1 MSSKIVV
8 IVLAGVAI
16 GAWIQQD
23 VLKKQWQKY
32 VKNEPSTTQT
42 ELYTW
47 KDADGTVHFSATP
60 DHKNATLSMIDTRKI
75 TRLEPLPEPKK
86 VQAKDDKLLLLKMRD
101 ELEANR
107 NKMQE
112 EKERRVMQQ

>member
-8 IVLAGVAI
+8 IVLAGIAI
-16 GAWIQQD
+16 GAWTQQD
-23 VLKKQWQKY
+23 TLKKQWQKY
-32 VKNEPSTTQT
+32 VKNEPSITKT

-60 DHKNATLSMIDTRKI
+60 DHKNARLSIVDASKI
-75 TRLEPLPEPKK
+75 NSLEPLPEPKK
-86 VQAKDDKLLLLKMRD
+86 AQAQEDKLLLLEVRD